1 MELLNKLKIIERK
14 ASKPHAVYRAGKANS
29 VSYTMTI
36 PKLFAIEAGL
46 DELGSYVVTHLVVA
60 HDNGMDPTPEEVIGM
75 LDDNKAKDKT
85 GKQRGGGSRKKQE
98 HQQQQ
103 QAEDRKVYLII
114 EKFLT

>member
-1 MELLNKLKIIERK
+1 MN
-14 ASKPHAVYRAGKANS
+14 
-29 VSYTMTI
+29 
-36 PKLFAIEAGL
+36 
-46 DELGSYVVTHLVVA
+46 LG
-60 HDNGMDPTPEEVIGM
+60 P
-75 LDDNKAKDKT
+75 NKAKDKT